1 MSTYFKQDFFDVI
14 NLWCKQIRGYSNWC
28 LGSSCDSNKTPYF
41 STHSGKIKP
50 LSQWYKS
57 KAFSW
62 TFFMYWTI
70 FYLLQKHCLNHSIK
84 GGGHLSY
91 KIDFSASSEQMNQ
104 IRLKTIRKTTPFIY
118 CYPKKTDRKIIND
131 KWNCLL
137 FISDHIIS

>member
-84 GGGHLSY
+84 GGAFIIQNRFLCFFWTNESNTFKNNTKNHTFYLLLS
-91 KIDFSASSEQMNQ
+91 
-104 IRLKTIRKTTPFIY
+104 
-118 CYPKKTDRKIIND
+118 KKNRQKNN
-131 KWNCLL
+131 KR
-137 FISDHIIS
+137 